1 MNDIELRQDV
11 LDALE
16 FEPSIDAAHIGA
28 VVSKGVVTLSG
39 YVGSYA
45 EKMAAERM
53 VQRVKGVRGI
63 AQEIEV
69 RYPQNKKCAD
79 DQIAARAL
87 SIISWDVLVPKDAIQ
102 VSVQKGWITLSGSV
116 EWNFQKL
123 AAEDAVRRLSGVT
136 GVTNNITVRPHI
148 DAQNVKRRIEDAL
161 KRNAE
166 VEARSIKVNVDGGKV
181 RLEGKVHAWYE
192 RSVAESA
199 AWAAPGVSAVEDH
212 LTVG

>member
-45 EKMAAERM
+45 EKMAAERT